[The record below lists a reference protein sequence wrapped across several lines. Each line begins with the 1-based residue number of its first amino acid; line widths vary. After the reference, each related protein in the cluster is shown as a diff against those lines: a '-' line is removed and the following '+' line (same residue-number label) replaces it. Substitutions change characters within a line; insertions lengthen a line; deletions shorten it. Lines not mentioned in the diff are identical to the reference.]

1 MEKMDF
7 LFALAPQAQP
17 GSAPDPKAQMI
28 TTIGMMVLMGVMF
41 YFVLIRPQSKRAKQ
55 QAELLKSIKRGDRV
69 ATSSGIVGLV
79 ETVKERTVII
89 KSEGSKL
96 EILKS
101 AVAEITERSGES
113 SES

>member
-1 MEKMDF
+1 M
-7 LFALAPQAQP
+7 
-17 GSAPDPKAQMI
+17 
-28 TTIGMMVLMGVMF
+28 
-41 YFVLIRPQSKRAKQ
+41 
-55 QAELLKSIKRGDRV
+55 LKTVKRGDRV
-69 ATSSGIVGLV
+69 VTSGGVMGLV

-101 AVAEITERSGES
+101 AVAEISERSES